1 MSLWTMFLKICQ
13 WVSLRTGSQ
22 NIQQGLEGIRI
33 ISLQTFMNFKQYVPC
48 ATHCKQKEIKHVLK
62 TYYVIKANPV
72 TSIYI
77 TSFKFYDEPLR

>member
-1 MSLWTMFLKICQ
+1 
-13 WVSLRTGSQ
+13 
-22 NIQQGLEGIRI
+22 
-33 ISLQTFMNFKQYVPC
+33 MNFKQYVPC